1 MAITELSHR
10 EADVRQLLESAGH
23 SVALPVPR
31 YVPTQVVFGRG
42 AAHMLDT
49 VIRHR
54 LGVRG
59 FHRPMVLTGR
69 EAAVKPWLAAV
80 VAACRRLG
88 TAVVVENPRAN
99 PTPESMQHVLD
110 IARQHRVDG
119 VVAIGG
125 GSVLDTGKAVAL
137 LAAGERSV
145 SEAVDQ
151 KSGSDAAG
159 RGGPRGT
166 GLVAVPT
173 TAGSG
178 AEVTRTATVWDER
191 EQRKRALDQ
200 AALFPDLAIV
210 DPLLTMSAPDGVW
223 RSCGLDALA
232 QAMESSWAVA
242 ADAESLR
249 FSLPAV
255 RLAAEG
261 LEAVLADPGDEA
273 ARTVLSCASVFAGLA
288 IAGTRTTVPH
298 AVSYPMTLRHGIP
311 HGHAC
316 ALTLGA
322 VLRFNAAV
330 TAQDCRD
337 PRGSEHVMSV
347 LRSVCQRLD
356 ARDPAEAHQRLDVLL
371 RRLGLPALRGLD
383 HIDVRVLADDV
394 VTYNRFDNNPRHMSR
409 DQLTALLR
417 AESTS

>member
-1 MAITELSHR
+1 MTELPGR
-10 EADVRQLLESAGH
+10 EADVRQLLESARH
-23 SVALPVPR
+23 PMALPVPR

-42 AAHMLDT
+42 AAHALDA
-49 VIRHR
+49 VIRRR
-54 LGVRG
+54 LAARQ
-59 FHRPMVLTGR
+59 FHRPLVLTGR
-69 EAAVKPWLAAV
+69 ESAAKPWLAAV
-80 VAACRRLG
+80 IAACRRLG
-88 TAVVVENPRAN
+88 TAVVVENSRAN
-99 PTPESMQHVLD
+99 PTPQSMQHILD
-110 IARQHRVDG
+110 LARRHHVDG
-119 VVAIGG
+119 VVAVGG

-145 SEAVDQ
+145 AEAMDQ
-151 KSGSDAAG
+151 KPGPTAH
-159 RGGPRGT
+159 RLGGPRGT

-178 AEVTRTATVWDER
+178 AEATRTATVWDEH
-191 EQRKRALDQ
+191 EQRKRALDHEG
-200 AALFPDLAIV
+200 LFPDLAVV
-210 DPLLTMSAPDGVW
+210 DPLLTISAPDRVW

-232 QAMESSWAVA
+232 QAVESSWAVA

-249 FSLPAV
+249 FSVPAV
-255 RLAAEG
+255 RLAVEG

-298 AVSYPMTLRHGIP
+298 AVSYPMTLRYGIP

-330 TAQDCRD
+330 TSQDCRD
-337 PRGSEHVMSV
+337 PRGPEHIASV
-347 LRSVCQRLD
+347 LRSVCHQLD
-356 ARDPAEAHQRLDVLL
+356 ARDPAAAHQRLDALL
-371 RRLGLPALRGLD
+371 RRLGLPTLRGLD
-383 HIDVRVLADDV
+383 HIDVRALAGDV

-409 DQLTALLR
+409 GQLTALLH
-417 AESTS
+417 AESSR